1 MKLPPHWEEENKR
14 RFNREMAKQFG
25 MVLDVDR
32 CIGCYACTVSCKMAY
47 GTRPGVNYNAVD
59 RVEWGEFPD
68 AHQVFKQTMC
78 MHCKDAACVEAC
90 PTGATY
96 TTEEGVVVMDYDKC
110 IGCGACVL
118 ACPYDERHL
127 VKDEETHYEG
137 TVLPFEEEAADRLN
151 IVEKCTFC
159 YGRVQAGEQP
169 MCTVH
174 CPGQCRIFGDVN
186 DPESEISKYIKERNA
201 THVEGT
207 SIYYVIPEGMD
218 RGLLPPNYVKTVAA
232 APVEEPKVE
241 EPAAPVVE
249 EKESN
254 TGAIAAGL
262 IGAAVVAGGGYAY
275 MKNKNKDGGKGGEK

>member
-1 MKLPPHWEEENKR
+1 
-14 RFNREMAKQFG
+14 MAKQYG
-25 MVLDVDR
+25 MVLDVGK
-32 CIGCYACTVSCKMAY
+32 CIGCHACTVACKMAY
-47 GTRPGVNYNAVD
+47 GTRPGVNYNKVE
-59 RVEWGEFPD
+59 RVEWGEYPD

-90 PTGATY
+90 PAGATY
-96 TTEEGVVVMDYDKC
+96 ATEEGVVVVDYDKC

-118 ACPYDERHL
+118 ACPYEQRYL
-127 VKDEETHYEG
+127 VKDDETHYEE
-137 TVLPFEEEAADRLN
+137 TVLPFEEEAASRLN

-169 MCTVH
+169 MCTIH

-186 DPESEISKYIKERNA
+186 DPESEISKYIKEKNA
-201 THVEGT
+201 THVDGT

-218 RGLLPPNYVKTVAA
+218 RGLLPADYVKTVAA
-232 APVEEPKVE
+232 APVEEPKTE
-241 EPAAPVVE
+241 EPEAPVVE

-262 IGAAVVAGGGYAY
+262 LGAAVVAGGGYAFA
-275 MKNKNKDGGKGGEK
+275 KSKNKDGGKGGEK